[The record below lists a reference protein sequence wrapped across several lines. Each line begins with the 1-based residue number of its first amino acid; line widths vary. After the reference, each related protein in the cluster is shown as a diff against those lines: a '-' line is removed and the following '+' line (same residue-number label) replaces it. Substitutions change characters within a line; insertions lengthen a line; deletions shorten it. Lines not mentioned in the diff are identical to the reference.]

1 MTMVCL
7 MTVKNFI
14 QNIKNLQIESSNA
27 SQIVLHKLDISATS
41 KYMCEVS
48 ADAPSFQTH
57 MRSGDLN
64 VYSEY
69 NFLVHT
75 HNICYA
81 IKILI
86 KHHFIV

>member
-1 MTMVCL
+1 M
-7 MTVKNFI
+7 
-14 QNIKNLQIESSNA
+14 ESSNA

-69 NFLVHT
+69 NF
-75 HNICYA
+75 
-81 IKILI
+81 
-86 KHHFIV
+86 IVPM